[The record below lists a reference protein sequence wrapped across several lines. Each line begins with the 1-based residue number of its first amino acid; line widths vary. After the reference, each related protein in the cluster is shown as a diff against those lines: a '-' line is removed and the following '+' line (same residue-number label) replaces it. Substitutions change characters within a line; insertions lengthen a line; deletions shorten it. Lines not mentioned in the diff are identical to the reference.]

1 MQIFK
6 WYDEQ
11 NSKAQTNN
19 INISNHFFEWVLLY
33 SHVADFALRKT
44 SFEGSY
50 LCAGSVLASFMVK
63 ILERV
68 PFRSRLGQKAVLF
81 LRTIE
86 EYSLSCCIGVRNK

>member
-19 INISNHFFEWVLLY
+19 INISNHFFKWVLLY

-44 SFEGSY
+44 FLKDHTCVLVLY
-50 LCAGSVLASFMVK
+50 LLVLWSK
-63 ILERV
+63 YLRE
-68 PFRSRLGQKAVLF
+68 F
-81 LRTIE
+81 LSGLDWGKRQ
-86 EYSLSCCIGVRNK
+86 SCFYAP

>member
-1 MQIFK
+1 MGF
-6 WYDEQ
+6 
-11 NSKAQTNN
+11 
-19 INISNHFFEWVLLY
+19 VV
-33 SHVADFALRKT
+33 VADFALRKT

-68 PFRSRLGQKAVLF
+68 PFGSRLGRKAVLF

-86 EYSLSCCIGVRNK
+86 NIRSSVALE